1 MRLVNFYPK
10 DIYVQVE
17 LSLTELKKLVNFLDN
32 CEVPLEKVQ
41 NEGLADSFEFV
52 SNQLFP
58 YLDQLVDQIEGG
70 KNGP

>member
-41 NEGLADSFEFV
+41 NE
-52 SNQLFP
+52 
-58 YLDQLVDQIEGG
+58 
-70 KNGP
+70 